1 MYRRILSGMLV
12 VLMVFQLCAEKTYAT
27 ETIGAAH
34 QSQSEIEFLEEKPLS
49 FETNQETEDKTEADT
64 EIKYEITSEL
74 ETETESQLESESL
87 IKTETQLEIETQLES
102 ESSIKTEIRLET
114 ETQLESESSIK
125 TETQLE
131 TETELESESSTETE
145 IETELETETETD
157 RDPMLSDTRID
168 DSEVEAFE
176 EGDPDCLFQAGGYR
190 VLNEDAGYESGISL
204 FSIGDVDALAETMYS
219 ALKERA
225 ATIPIAEYELYWDN
239 TEDRKQLLGI
249 YYAVVNDHPD
259 LYYARTGYGVAYN
272 KTSKLITKI
281 SPQYFENIDEEAFY
295 TEVQN
300 AKSIITEDMDDLQI
314 AIAIHEY
321 IVLNCE
327 YDKERLA
334 DKTIPK
340 ESYSAYGVLVNRI
353 AVCQGYAL
361 AYKYLMNEFGIECY
375 IVTSDAMNHAWNIV
389 AIDGSLYQLD
399 ATWDDPTWDK
409 YGLVRHSYLLQ
420 SDEEFQKSAT
430 NHSKHYDWYVT
441 KGSGIV
447 DIQADGTKYDNAFW
461 RDVCSPL
468 LYDSSYTQ
476 KYYYISKDKTL
487 ESRAYGNNGIST
499 TTDQLTT
506 IDTTYSGLALDNTK
520 LYYNNSRNISYI
532 DLGSDPP
539 YTAQVRF
546 ALPKEDTDNIYGFMK
561 KEDRIQYVKRAN
573 YALSERSTIY
583 VLDDSNQT
591 EGEVYTVTFQDQFGT
606 VFDRQIIAAGG
617 YAIPPD
623 KKMTP
628 PVGYTFSYWKGRYSN
643 IVQDETVMAVYTK
656 ISYQIDYVLNGGI
669 NSSQNVTNYDVETDT
684 LVLEPP
690 TRACYDFAGWYA
702 ESEYQTAITAISK
715 GGTGDQTLYA
725 KWTPTVYQICY
736 ELEGGTN
743 HPENP
748 LEYHVEMEDILLK
761 EPIREHYNFIGW
773 YIDATYLNRVDIIAK
788 GSSENRTFYAKW
800 EPKPYQITYVLNGG
814 VNSSDNP
821 MTYQIDSDDIV
832 LQKPE
837 REDFV
842 FAGWFADAA
851 YQTKINGI
859 EKGSG
864 GDRIFYAKWDR
875 YYQVSF
881 LDKDDRL
888 LTKVLVKEG
897 ESVVPLEPAVPVG
910 YEWEGWDHD
919 CNHIQESLTMRP
931 IYRPV
936 SYTITYALGYGTNA
950 SANPEVYTIE
960 TETFSFEAPEYQNP
974 DLTFLGWYDPETQE
988 RITSIEKGSIGDI
1001 TLYAKWEGIWAA
1013 WEDCEQK
1020 TYTGNAVTFDQIT
1033 VYSGLEPLRPGL
1045 DYTISYSNNVNAAE
1059 ESAKKPPTVIVAGKG
1074 NYTGSYTRIFSI
1086 KPVDIGQSNAV
1097 AIEKMAV
1104 PLSGKRKQKPIPT
1117 VVWNNT
1123 KLVYNKD
1130 FIVSYPDEP
1139 AQVGKYR
1146 VIVTGK
1152 GNFIGTAETTL
1163 TITDNAEC
1171 VAMGSVKVTKK
1182 IPDQKLV
1189 KGIAEIEEDLIT
1201 LKYKGER
1208 LKPKVDYVFDTSQY
1222 YGAGTHYV
1230 TIRGIGEKYIGEIV
1244 TTFRVQGTKVS
1255 ALKVDSVVYT
1265 GNMIKPII
1273 RDKNGQQLIEGEDYV
1288 MHSLTGT
1295 ESVGTAKITI
1305 SGKNAYY
1312 GTVVKSFRVTPH
1324 AIDDTD
1330 VSVTFAKAGSMQ
1342 SYEKNGA
1349 KPKLKVTYAGRQLKE
1364 GTDYVLSYRNNKK
1377 IGNVATVTITGKK
1390 NFRSKKD
1397 LSFIV
1402 GKGSLE
1408 DATVTVAD
1416 KVVSTKVGGYVST
1429 PVLRDANGS
1438 KLAAGK
1444 DYDKN
1449 IIYKCDG
1456 MVLNKK
1462 ADRLLAGA
1470 EVTIEIIGK
1479 GNYAGT
1485 KTMASYRI
1493 LAAGKDL
1500 SKAKVTVKSKFYY
1513 NGDNVIL
1520 SPEDLI
1526 VKIGKITLPA
1536 DAYQILPE
1544 TYFNNDRKGTAQV
1557 TIQGVGSYGGTKTIR
1572 FKINARKVNNSA
1584 AG

>member
-1 MYRRILSGMLV
+1 MYRRILSGILAL
-12 VLMVFQLCAEKTYAT
+12 LMVFSLCAEKSYAV

-34 QSQSEIEFLEEKPLS
+34 QSQSEM
-49 FETNQETEDKTEADT
+49 
-64 EIKYEITSEL
+64 
-74 ETETESQLESESL
+74 
-87 IKTETQLEIETQLES
+87 ETQP
-102 ESSIKTEIRLET
+102 ET
-114 ETQLESESSIK
+114 ETQLESESSTRTETQPE

-131 TETELESESSTETE
+131 GESSTETETQLESESSTETE
-145 IETELETETETD
+145 NETEIETD
-157 RDPMLSDTRID
+157 RNSTLSDTKAD

-204 FSIGDVDALAETMYS
+204 FSTGDIDALAETMYA

-225 ATIPIAEYELYWDN
+225 ASIPVAEYEFYWDN

-259 LYYARTGYGVAYN
+259 LYYARTGYGVSYN
-272 KTSKLITKI
+272 KTSKRITKI
-281 SPQYFENIDEEAFY
+281 SPQYFQNIDEDAFY

-300 AKSIITEDMDDLQI
+300 AKSVITEDMDDLQI

-334 DKTIPK
+334 DNTIPK

-375 IVTSDAMNHAWNIV
+375 IVTSDTMNHAWNIV

-420 SDEEFQKSAT
+420 SDEEFQKSAA
-430 NHSKHYDWYVT
+430 NHSRHYDWYVT

-468 LYDSSYTQ
+468 LYDSSNTQ
-476 KYYYISKDKTL
+476 KYYYIAKDKTL
-487 ESRAYGNNGIST
+487 ESRTYDSGEMST
-499 TTDQLTT
+499 AADQLAAL
-506 IDTTYSGLALDNTK
+506 DTAYSGLALDNTK

-532 DLGSDPP
+532 DLDSGQP

-546 ALPKEDTDNIYGFMK
+546 ALPKEDTDNIYGFIK
-561 KEDRIQYVKRAN
+561 KEDRIQYVKRAS
-573 YALSERSTIY
+573 YTLSERSTIY
-583 VLDDSNQT
+583 ILDDSNQT
-591 EGEVYTVTFQDQFGT
+591 EGEVYTITFQDQFGT
-606 VFDRQIIAAGG
+606 VFDRQIVAAGG

-623 KKMTP
+623 KKMTLP
-628 PVGYTFSYWKGRYSN
+628 AGYAFSYWKGRYSN
-643 IVQDETVMAVYTK
+643 ILQDETVMAVYTK

-669 NSSQNVTNYDVETDT
+669 NSSKNRTSYDVETDT

-702 ESEYQTAITAISK
+702 DAAYQTAINVIAK
-715 GGTGDQTLYA
+715 GSTGERTFYA
-725 KWTPTVYQICY
+725 KWTPTIYQIDY
-736 ELEGGTN
+736 VLEGGEN
-743 HPENP
+743 HAENP
-748 LEYHVEMEDILLK
+748 LEYHVEMDDILLK
-761 EPIREHYNFIGW
+761 EPVREHYDFMGW
-773 YIDATYLNRVDIIAK
+773 YADAACQNRVDRIAK
-788 GSSENRTFYAKW
+788 GSSGNRTFYAKW
-800 EPKPYQITYVLNGG
+800 EPTIYPITYALNGG

-821 MTYQIDSDDIV
+821 MTYHIESDNIV
-832 LQKPE
+832 LQEPK
-837 REDFV
+837 REGFV
-842 FAGWFADAA
+842 FAGWYADAA
-851 YQTKINGI
+851 YQTKADGI

-864 GDRIFYAKWDR
+864 GNRIFYAKWDR
-875 YYQVSF
+875 YYEVSF
-881 LDKDDRL
+881 LDKDDRIF
-888 LTKVLVKEG
+888 TKMLVKEG
-897 ESVVPLEPAVPVG
+897 DSIVPPGVSAPVG
-910 YEWEGWDHD
+910 YVWEGWDHD
-919 CNHIQESLTMRP
+919 CNNIQESLTIRPVYRP
-931 IYRPV
+931 I
-936 SYTITYALGYGTNA
+936 SYTITYELGYGKNA
-950 SANPEVYTIE
+950 ASNPEVYTIE
-960 TETFSFEAPEYQNP
+960 TETFSFAAPEFDNP
-974 DLTFLGWYDPETQE
+974 DLTFLGWYGDPKGQE
-988 RITSIEKGSIGDI
+988 RITSIEKGSMGDI

-1013 WEDCEQK
+1013 WEDEHK
-1020 TYTGNAVTFDQIT
+1020 TYTGSAVTFDQIT

-1045 DYTISYSNNVNAAE
+1045 DYTVSYSNNVNAADE
-1059 ESAKKPPTVIVAGKG
+1059 NAKKVPTVTVAGKG
-1074 NYTGSYTRIFSI
+1074 NYTGSYTRTFTINPI
-1086 KPVDIGQSNAV
+1086 DIGQPNAV
-1097 AIEKMAV
+1097 KIEEMAL
-1104 PLSGKRKQKPIPT
+1104 PLSTKGKQMPIPI

-1123 KLVYNKD
+1123 KLVPNKD
-1130 FIVSYPDEP
+1130 FIVSYPDYPDEP
-1139 AQVGKYR
+1139 IQVGKYP
-1146 VIVTGK
+1146 VVVTGK
-1152 GNFIGTAETTL
+1152 GNFTGTAETTL
-1163 TITDNAEC
+1163 TITDNTEC
-1171 VAMGSVKVTKK
+1171 VAMRSVKVAKK

-1189 KGIAEIEEDLIT
+1189 EGVAEIQEELIT
-1201 LKYKGER
+1201 LKYKGET
-1208 LKPKVDYVFDTSQY
+1208 LKPKVDYVFDVLQY
-1222 YGAGTHYV
+1222 HNAGTQYV
-1230 TIRGIGEKYIGEIV
+1230 TIRGTGENYIGELV

-1265 GNMIKPII
+1265 GSSVKPII
-1273 RDKNGQQLIEGEDYV
+1273 RDKNGQQLTEGKDYEIC
-1288 MHSLTGT
+1288 SLAGT

-1330 VSVTFAKAGSMQ
+1330 VSVAFAKAGSTQ
-1342 SYEKNGA
+1342 PYEKNGA
-1349 KPKLKVTYAGRQLKE
+1349 KPKLIVTYAGRQLKE

-1377 IGNVATVTITGKK
+1377 IGAAATVTITGKK
-1390 NFRSKKD
+1390 NFRANRA
-1397 LSFIV
+1397 LSFLV
-1402 GKGSLE
+1402 GEGSLE
-1408 DATVTVAD
+1408 NAAVTIAD
-1416 KVVSTKVGGYVST
+1416 KVVSTKVGGYVSI

-1449 IIYKCDG
+1449 ILYKCDG

-1470 EVTIEIIGK
+1470 EVTVEITGK

-1485 KTMASYRI
+1485 KTTASYRI

-1513 NGDNVIL
+1513 NGGTVTL
-1520 SPEDLI
+1520 SPEDLT
-1526 VKIGKITLPA
+1526 VKIGKVTLPA

-1544 TYFNNDRKGTAQV
+1544 TYLNNDRKGTAQV